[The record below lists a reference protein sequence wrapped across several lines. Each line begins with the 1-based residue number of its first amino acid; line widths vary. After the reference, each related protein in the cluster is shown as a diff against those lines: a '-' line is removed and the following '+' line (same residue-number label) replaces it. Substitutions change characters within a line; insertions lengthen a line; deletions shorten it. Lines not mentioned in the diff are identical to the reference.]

1 MHWGLTTNLLLRV
14 SLFFSFISYFPF
26 EFFPSIPFHTCLSFF
41 IMFSPLFLRLHDVQT
56 GNIENQKESKN
67 HMDTE
72 SIQDGDDILL
82 SGGDDDRNG
91 GSIAEIQ
98 TTVDLGVAFGSEKLL
113 NLEMLLLE
121 IAHRATEIEPLVL
134 DAESISAESV
144 QRVSEFDLLHCILDS
159 EVKELE
165 KLVDSIE
172 VDIGNGGKMM
182 ASDEDPVSE
191 VNSKLR
197 DAAVSLNQM
206 QDLISAIRRLSANF
220 VNVLDPSQ
228 DNSGML
234 MLVWCY

>member
-1 MHWGLTTNLLLRV
+1 
-14 SLFFSFISYFPF
+14 
-26 EFFPSIPFHTCLSFF
+26 
-41 IMFSPLFLRLHDVQT
+41 MFSPLFLRLHDVQT

-113 NLEMLLLE
+113 NLEMLLME

-206 QDLISAIRRLSANF
+206 QDLISAIRRQSANF
-220 VNVLDPSQ
+220 VNVIDPSQ